1 MKNKNKNYSFFKI
14 ALLSLIVLSSCG
26 TTSRYRYAED
36 TVLIK
41 NVPFFP
47 QEDYQCGP
55 ASLAG
60 VLNYWGLSV
69 YPEEISREIYS
80 EPARGTLNIDMI
92 RYALAKGLDASRFSG
107 NMDILRSSI
116 KSGLPVIVLVDRG
129 FYVYQ
134 SNHFMV
140 VNGYNKDGVIVN
152 SGRKKETFIPEEDFV
167 KSWKRTKF
175 WMLLINGPK
184 E

>member
-1 MKNKNKNYSFFKI
+1 M
-14 ALLSLIVLSSCG
+14 IVLASCG

-36 TVLIK
+36 AVLIR

-47 QEDYQCGP
+47 QEENQCGP

-60 VLNYWGLSV
+60 VLNYWGVSV

-80 EPARGTLNIDMI
+80 EPARGTLNIDML
-92 RYALAKGLDASRFSG
+92 RYAMAKGLDASRFSG
-107 NMDILRSSI
+107 NMDILRRSI

-140 VNGYNKDGVIVN
+140 VTGYNKDGVIVN
-152 SGRKKETFIPEEDFV
+152 SGRKKETFIPEEAFV
-167 KSWKRTKF
+167 KSWKRTEF